1 MVRLLVVC
9 TMFLV
14 ADAAAQVQPSP
25 VDLKAS
31 YCLIVNA
38 NELAIQ
44 KKLLDSVPANDI
56 DMREQAQLPIDE
68 TSHRIDSLRSYLAP
82 RAPHE
87 DQTALTAA
95 QRQADDDLSTIAS
108 DSVRSCAQRCG
119 ALPQAQNQMSAYA
132 TCTQA
137 CAPEPLTRI
146 RACTDISWLP
156 K

>member
-1 MVRLLVVC
+1 MIRSLVICATWLAVPA
-9 TMFLV
+9 V
-14 ADAAAQVQPSP
+14 AQVQPNP
-25 VDLKAS
+25 IDLKAS

-44 KKLLDSVPANDI
+44 KKLLDTVPANDI
-56 DMREQAQLPIDE
+56 DTREQAQLPVDE
-68 TSHRIDSLRSYLAP
+68 TSQRIGTLRGYLAP
-82 RAPHE
+82 RAPHL
-87 DQTALTAA
+87 DQIPLTAA
-95 QRQADDDLSTIAS
+95 QRQADDDLSTIGS

-119 ALPQAQNQMSAYA
+119 ALPQAQSQMSAYA

-146 RACTDISWLP
+146 RACTDLSWLP